1 MKKKLV
7 IILATILVLVM
18 AVPALAATV
27 SAALTPEQAKEL
39 SALHQ
44 QIINLR
50 KQMVDKYVEYGRLT
64 PEQGQQIKANLDAR
78 QKFFAE
84 NPDRFAG
91 YGPGN
96 CPGFGYGRMGGWG
109 NGRGG
114 GPGWGMMGGYWN
126 SNPNPAPTT
135 GS

>member
-1 MKKKLV
+1 MKKKLI
-7 IILATILVLVM
+7 IILAAVLVLAM
-18 AVPALAATV
+18 ALPAVAATV
-27 SAALTPEQAKEL
+27 SALTPDQAKEL
-39 SALHQ
+39 TALHQ
-44 QIINLR
+44 QMIDLR

-64 PEQGQQIKANLDAR
+64 PEQGAQIKANLDAR
-78 QKFFAE
+78 QEFFAQ